1 MERRSGGSDLN
12 VEESPVSA
20 ALKRSLSL
28 IWLGGSMSM
37 SMSINFFFF
46 MGDWSFFMGILRVFG
61 SSSFGVWCLNCKQ
74 T

>member
-37 SMSINFFFF
+37 SMSINFIFFDGGLELF
-46 MGDWSFFMGILRVFG
+46 YGDFKGFWVVFFWGCG
-61 SSSFGVWCLNCKQ
+61 A
-74 T
+74 

>member
-46 MGDWSFFMGILRVFG
+46 MGGLELFYGDFKGFWVVFFW
-61 SSSFGVWCLNCKQ
+61 GVVLKL
-74 T
+74 

>member
-1 MERRSGGSDLN
+1 MERSSGGSDLN

-37 SMSINFFFF
+37 SINFILFFYGGLELF
-46 MGDWSFFMGILRVFG
+46 YGDFKGFWVVFFW
-61 SSSFGVWCLNCKQ
+61 GVVLKL
-74 T
+74 